1 MVLRLRN
8 EDTDAQVNYSHNFGP
23 TIGIG
28 AMIVGVN
35 FLVSYK
41 IPGSYFRDPE
51 KHGEPDIK
59 SFHLNLN
66 AKKIVAG
73 IDYQYLEGFY
83 LSKTR
88 EIPSHSSSGHGLM
101 PSLSVER
108 ANFNATWIFRPDK
121 LSYRSV
127 ITHADR
133 QLKSAGSFLF
143 NFDINYLKLS
153 GNGFLVPEFLQDDFQ
168 SPAGLKKGNF
178 KGTALMP
185 GYSYTFVH
193 KGYYLNLGFAA
204 GPQLWYSDYL
214 TPAGEGNEW
223 KLRGK
228 ADLRG
233 GLGYDGGKFFSG
245 IYFLMSRN
253 SYNAGGLDIINDS
266 SLIRF
271 STGLRFQDAGWMKD
285 IRDWKLYR
293 RIMGLSD

>member
-8 EDTDAQVNYSHNFGP
+8 EETDAQVNYMHNFGP

-35 FLVSYK
+35 LLASYK
-41 IPGSYFRDPE
+41 IPGSFFRDPE
-51 KHGEPDIK
+51 KYGEPDIK

-66 AKKIVAG
+66 AKRLVAG

-83 LSKTR
+83 LSNTSNL
-88 EIPSHSSSGHGLM
+88 PSSSTSGPGLM

-127 ITHADR
+127 ITHADQ
-133 QLKSAGSFLF
+133 QLKSAGSFIF

-153 GNGFLVPEFLQDDFQ
+153 GDDFLVPEPLRNDFQ
-168 SPAGLKKGNF
+168 SPARLRKANF
-178 KGTALMP
+178 KGVAIMP
-185 GYSYTFVH
+185 GYSHTFVH
-193 KGYYLNLGFAA
+193 KGFYLNLGLAA

-214 TPAGEGNEW
+214 TLEGEGNQW

-245 IYFLMSRN
+245 VYFILSRN
-253 SYNAGGLDIINDS
+253 NYNAGGLDIINDS
-266 SLIRF
+266 SLIRL
-271 STGLRFQDAGWMKD
+271 SAGHRFQDTGWMKD
-285 IRDWKLYR
+285 IRNWSFYR
-293 RIMGLSD
+293 RVTEFFN